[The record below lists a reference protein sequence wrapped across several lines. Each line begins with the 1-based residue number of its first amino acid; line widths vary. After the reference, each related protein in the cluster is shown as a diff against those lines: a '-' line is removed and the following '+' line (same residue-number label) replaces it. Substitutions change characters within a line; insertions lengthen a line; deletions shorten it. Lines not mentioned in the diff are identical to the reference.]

1 MRIVFDAASTKS
13 ARRIDENGFLHVTGC
28 PITSFGIFD
37 YARSEAQ
44 LPGDPNEIVKV
55 LRAKEVI
62 SNETFLTSCQNLP
75 LIDDHTYI
83 EGITQDGDGLPDVDE
98 GVDPD
103 KKGVCGVMVNLRFD
117 EETGWC
123 VADLVVYSRTM
134 IRLIMSGKKVELS
147 LGFVCDFIPTEGGEV
162 AAEQVDMRGNHLAL
176 VGKARVPGA
185 RVLDSA
191 FSQQTSE
198 EDQMKKKRIGD
209 GAVDKLRELIPVLQQ
224 FLAEEAKEPE
234 HQEGGEA
241 EAGGEAE
248 TDEAKAAR
256 EAAEA
261 AAAAGKS
268 ENQEEKAGD
277 EETDGGTADD
287 QVTALLKQ
295 LIAVLGGSTAATGDE
310 ETDAST
316 DASTDGT
323 NADVKAGDGNDNDE
337 QIANSE
343 KSTVTMDSM
352 FQAVAER
359 DALYSRV
366 SKHTGAFDHA
376 SMTAGKVAE
385 YAVKKLGI
393 KCAVGD
399 SAVALT
405 AYMDGVEKATAKA
418 VASVKQQRV
427 GDSAAPSSSELD
439 AYLNPQK

>member
-83 EGITQDGDGLPDVDE
+83 EGVTQDGDGLPDVDE

-209 GAVDKLRELIPVLQQ
+209 GAVDKLRELIPALQQ

-241 EAGGEAE
+241 EASGEAE

-261 AAAAGKS
+261 AAAAEAKV
-268 ENQEEKAGD
+268 NPEEKTGD
-277 EETDGGTADD
+277 EETDSGSADD
-287 QVTALLKQ
+287 RVLALLKQ
-295 LIAVLGGSTAATGDE
+295 LIAALGGGTATGDE
-310 ETDAST
+310 ETE
-316 DASTDGT
+316 ASTDGT
-323 NADVKAGDGNDNDE
+323 EASTDTTVGDSDDNDE

-343 KSTVTMDSM
+343 KPTVTMDSM

>member
-62 SNETFLTSCQNLP
+62 SNEAFLTSCQNLP

-147 LGFVCDFIPTEGGEV
+147 LGFVCDFIPTDGGEV

-198 EDQMKKKRIGD
+198 ENQMKKKRIGD
-209 GAVDKLRELIPVLQQ
+209 GAVEKLRELIPALQQ

-241 EAGGEAE
+241 AVSGEVE

-261 AAAAGKS
+261 AAAAEKS
-268 ENQEEKAGD
+268 ENPEATGD
-277 EETDGGTADD
+277 EEVDGGNDD
-287 QVTALLKQ
+287 QVCALLKQ
-295 LIAVLGGSTAATGDE
+295 LIAALGGGTATGDE
-310 ETDAST
+310 ETNAST
-316 DASTDGT
+316 NGAE
-323 NADVKAGDGNDNDE
+323 ADTEANVKAGDGDDNDE
-337 QIANSE
+337 QIANSGS
-343 KSTVTMDSM
+343 STVTMDSM

-359 DALYSRV
+359 DALYNRV
-366 SKHTGAFDHA
+366 SKHTGSFDHA

-418 VASVKQQRV
+418 TASVKQRV
-427 GDSAAPSSSELD
+427 GDGALSSSELD